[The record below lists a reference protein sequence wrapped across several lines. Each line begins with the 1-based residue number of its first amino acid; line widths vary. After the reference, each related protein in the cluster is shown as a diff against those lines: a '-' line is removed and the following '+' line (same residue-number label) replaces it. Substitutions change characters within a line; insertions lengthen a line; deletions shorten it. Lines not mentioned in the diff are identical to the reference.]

1 MVLALD
7 AAVTVIEFISVQGLI
22 VGEYEEP
29 LFDDVVL
36 GVVAVEIVG
45 EEEEPLFVDLVLV
58 VVAEEFVRLELFV
71 VKVLGSTEIASELV
85 LAGSNPAADMLLKTV
100 VLRLGWNILMY
111 NRPIVN
117 CYLKTFLYLLTFFL
131 SLTAIR

>member
-71 VKVLGSTEIASELV
+71 VKVLGSNEIASELV

>member
-58 VVAEEFVRLELFV
+58 VVAEEFVRLALFV
-71 VKVLGSTEIASELV
+71 VKVLGSNEIASELV
-85 LAGSNPAADMLLKTV
+85 LAGSNPATDMLLITV
-100 VLRLGWNILMY
+100 VLQLG
-111 NRPIVN
+111 
-117 CYLKTFLYLLTFFL
+117 
-131 SLTAIR
+131 